1 LKKNLDFLN
10 FGSQV
15 KQWVRTFYN
24 EIFSCV
30 SLNGGYS
37 SWFKLNRG
45 VRQGD
50 PLSPYLYLLCAEIL
64 SKMLRENKKIRGIGL
79 RDQDVL
85 LSQFADDTALYLD
98 GSEESFVEAVRM
110 LTRFADVSGL
120 RINYEKTQVVWM
132 GSRKNCHVRFL
143 RDKNFCWDPGIFKY
157 LGISFSINTDDIVNI
172 NFDGKLKEIEK
183 LLFFWSKRQL
193 TPFGKIIVLKTLAVS
208 KLTYLFVNLPDPNE
222 VFLKEL
228 DNIFYRFLWN
238 SKQCKVSKACIC
250 QPYENGGLRMLNVF
264 AFLSSMKLS
273 WLRRLS
279 SLSMLSLNDFTFNLY
294 PGLEKL
300 AIYGGEYVKTLKR
313 TIKNPFWQDVL
324 KHLERLQARCPP
336 TDINEFNAECL
347 FFNCNITVGGQ
358 IVCNKNWIEAGI
370 YQICNLLD
378 DEGLYMSFESF
389 KAKYNNLK
397 VNFLQYRG
405 IIDAVRNYQRELKII
420 QEPNFKFLE
429 PNAVKFIKEGNKTI
443 YYKMVLT
450 DSLPCGIRK
459 WNNIFAQLNWK
470 NILHVCHK
478 TTRDCQLKWFQLR
491 LIYRILPTNRYLFFR
506 KVVDSQ
512 ACSFC
517 GSENETIVHLLWHCR
532 YVENFW
538 KEFEDLLIR
547 NCECMLHF
555 HFNEELVLFGVS
567 EHIYTDNVLDLIIL
581 LAKYYIYQCKLKCVK
596 PSVTFFFVHS

>member
-1 LKKNLDFLN
+1 
-10 FGSQV
+10 
-15 KQWVRTFYN
+15 
-24 EIFSCV
+24 
-30 SLNGGYS
+30 
-37 SWFKLNRG
+37 
-45 VRQGD
+45 
-50 PLSPYLYLLCAEIL
+50 
-64 SKMLRENKKIRGIGL
+64 
-79 RDQDVL
+79 
-85 LSQFADDTALYLD
+85 
-98 GSEESFVEAVRM
+98 
-110 LTRFADVSGL
+110 
-120 RINYEKTQVVWM
+120 
-132 GSRKNCHVRFL
+132 
-143 RDKNFCWDPGIFKY
+143 
-157 LGISFSINTDDIVNI
+157 
-172 NFDGKLKEIEK
+172 
-183 LLFFWSKRQL
+183 
-193 TPFGKIIVLKTLAVS
+193 
-208 KLTYLFVNLPDPNE
+208 
-222 VFLKEL
+222 
-228 DNIFYRFLWN
+228 
-238 SKQCKVSKACIC
+238 
-250 QPYENGGLRMLNVF
+250 
-264 AFLSSMKLS
+264 
-273 WLRRLS
+273 
-279 SLSMLSLNDFTFNLY
+279 
-294 PGLEKL
+294 
-300 AIYGGEYVKTLKR
+300 
-313 TIKNPFWQDVL
+313 
-324 KHLERLQARCPP
+324 LQARCPP

-567 EHIYTDNVLDLIIL
+567 EHIYTDNILDLIIL